1 MKYYGYMRAR
11 ARVVAAATGAALV
24 VVPLTGAAGVA
35 VVADKAAGDALVLQ
49 DADSDLKASTELAAT
64 ITADEDASFSV
75 ATPKIDVSEDPE
87 PVVETQTTT
96 TSTYSSS
103 SVSTAT
109 AVSNDAVAAAVA
121 GSAVVAEAM
130 KYVGTPYVA
139 GGSSPS
145 VGFDCSGFV
154 NYVFG
159 QLGVSVPRTSGAFY
173 AYQRVSNPQPG
184 DLIVSPG
191 HVAIYV
197 APGLRIDANHPGDV
211 VNVRPIYTTNHVYVR
226 VTG

>member
-35 VVADKAAGDALVLQ
+35 VVADQVSGDALVLQ
-49 DADSDLKASTELAAT
+49 DADAALKAGGELSAT
-64 ITADEDASFSV
+64 ISSDADADFAVS
-75 ATPKIDVSEDPE
+75 TPKIDVSEDPE
-87 PVVETQTTT
+87 PVVVTQPA
-96 TSTYSSS
+96 TSNYSSS

-121 GSAVVAEAM
+121 GSSIVAEAM
-130 KYVGTPYVA
+130 KYVGTPYA
-139 GGSSPS
+139 YGGSSPS
-145 VGFDCSGFV
+145 TGFDCSGFV

-173 AYQRVSNPQPG
+173 SYTRVSNPQPG

>member
-35 VVADKAAGDALVLQ
+35 VVADQVSGDSLVLQ
-49 DADSDLKASTELAAT
+49 DADAALKAGNELAAT
-64 ITADEDASFSV
+64 ISTDADADFAVS
-75 ATPKIDVSEDPE
+75 TPKIDVSEDPE
-87 PVVETQTTT
+87 PVVVTPPS

-130 KYVGTPYVA
+130 KYVGTPYA
-139 GGSSPS
+139 YGGSSPS
-145 VGFDCSGFV
+145 TGFDCSGFV

-159 QLGVSVPRTSGAFY
+159 QLGISVPRTSGAFY
-173 AYQRVSNPQPG
+173 SYTRVSNPQPG